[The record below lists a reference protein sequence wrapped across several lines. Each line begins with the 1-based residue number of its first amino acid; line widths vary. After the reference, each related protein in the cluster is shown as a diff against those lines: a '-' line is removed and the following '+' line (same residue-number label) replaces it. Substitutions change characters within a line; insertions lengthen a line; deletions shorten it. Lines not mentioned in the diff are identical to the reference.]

1 MAKEFVL
8 PDIGEGLVDAE
19 IVQWHVAIGDEVVE
33 DQVLVEVETAKAVV
47 ELPSPYAGTI
57 LRLAATEGETVA
69 VGDALVVIGDP
80 GEVLADTP
88 TGPEEESET
97 GVQEVVAPPDA
108 DDRTVKAMPVVRRL
122 AREHGIDLA
131 DVTPSGPGGRIT
143 REDVEAMIDSA
154 PAPAAATSVTSDSA
168 DQDQRVPM
176 ARVRRAVAAH
186 MAKSW
191 SEIPH
196 VTVFDRVNGTRL
208 LEARRELSSQL
219 DRKIPLEAFVVKAV
233 VPVLK
238 EFPEFNATLDGDDL
252 ILRAACNVA
261 VAVDTP
267 DGLIVPVV
275 HHADQRSIVE
285 LADRIDHI
293 AAAVRNRTATPDDLS
308 GGTFTVSNIGAL
320 GGGFG
325 TPIIPHG
332 TTAILSIGRAVVTPI
347 VEADGSIGTA
357 PLFPLSLS
365 YDHRVIDGGL
375 GQRFF
380 ARLMETL
387 QEPAL
392 FSA

>member
-1 MAKEFVL
+1 
-8 PDIGEGLVDAE
+8 
-19 IVQWHVAIGDEVVE
+19 
-33 DQVLVEVETAKAVV
+33 VLVEVETAKAVV

-57 LRLAATEGETVA
+57 LSLAAAEGETVA

-80 GEVLADTP
+80 GETVTETPADVESD
-88 TGPEEESET
+88 TGPAGPAGHPASA
-97 GVQEVVAPPDA
+97 APAGGEPSV
-108 DDRTVKAMPVVRRL
+108 RAMPVVRKL

-131 DVTPSGPGGRIT
+131 DVTPSGPGGRVT
-143 REDVEAMIDSA
+143 REDVEALIGDTA
-154 PAPAAATSVTSDSA
+154 DAAATSASPAPPAASG
-168 DQDQRVPM
+168 DQRVPM

-186 MAKSW
+186 MTKSW

-196 VTVFDRVNGTRL
+196 VTVFDRVNGSRL
-208 LEARRELSSQL
+208 LDARTALSQRL
-219 DRKIPLEAFVVKAV
+219 GRTIPLEAFVVKAV
-233 VPVLK
+233 VPVLR

-252 ILRAACNVA
+252 LLRAACNVA

-275 HHADQRSIVE
+275 RRADERSVGE
-285 LADRIDHI
+285 LADQIEHL
-293 AAAVRNRTATPDDLS
+293 ASAVRDRTATPDDLT

-332 TTAILSIGRAVVTPI
+332 TTAILSVGRAVVSPV

-357 PLFPLSLS
+357 PLLPLSLS

-380 ARLMETL
+380 ARLMENL
-387 QEPAL
+387 EQPAL
-392 FSA
+392 FLA